1 MRPAE
6 RLDMADLSFLEQR
19 LDASTWPIAAG
30 DLAVLLL
37 FFLAG
42 VLQHRTILALKI
54 APIIYVDAAW
64 PFVLGWLV
72 CAPLVGAYSPGG
84 GSAPNS
90 SIPLAIRSWIP
101 AVVVGLVARVV
112 AVPASGF
119 DPIFAA
125 VVLVGGALV
134 LSFWRGL
141 YFVFR

>member
-1 MRPAE
+1 
-6 RLDMADLSFLEQR
+6 MADPSFLEQR
-19 LDASTWPIAAG
+19 LDASTWPLVVG
-30 DLAVLLL
+30 DLVVLLL

-42 VLQHRTILALKI
+42 VLQHHTIPALKI
-54 APIIYVDAAW
+54 APMIYVDAAW
-64 PFVLGWLV
+64 PFVLGWLA

-101 AVVVGLVARVV
+101 AVVVGLIARVV

-119 DPIFAA
+119 DPVFA
-125 VVLVGGALV
+125 VVMLVGGALV

-141 YFVFR
+141 YFLFR